1 MAGLSSEFSRP
12 VGLGLRALLL
22 PLAAALFLAVA
33 SNAGAALY
41 WANAGD
47 STIGRANLDGTG
59 ANHGFVSE
67 LDYPCGVAVDGSHV
81 YWADSNA
88 NAIGRASLDGTG
100 KNQAFITGAS
110 APCAVAV
117 DRAHVYWANSDAG
130 TIGRANL
137 NGTQANQSFIIG
149 ADAPCGLAVD
159 RSHVYWGSERAGTIG
174 RANLDGTRANQRF
187 VSGADAACGL
197 AADETYIYWANY
209 GVDGFGTTIGRA
221 KLDGTRAEQNFISGA
236 DQPCGLAVDGTHLYW
251 ANQEAGTIGR
261 ANVDGTRANQS
272 FIAGADLPCGVAVRR
287 AAFDRPRGDDRTP
300 PRGSA
305 LRLRPRAFRPTS
317 RGASV
322 AGRRRT
328 GTRVAFHLSEAAS
341 VRFRVERRV
350 RAGRG
355 RGRCTSKDGSNSLY
369 RCIRYRRLLGSFSV
383 KGVPG
388 PNRLRFTG
396 RLRGR
401 SLRAGR
407 YRLVA
412 VPTDAAA
419 NQGRPFKA
427 RFRIL
432 KRPRRRI

>member
-117 DRAHVYWANSDAG
+117 DRAHVYWANSD
-130 TIGRANL
+130 
-137 NGTQANQSFIIG
+137 
-149 ADAPCGLAVD
+149 
-159 RSHVYWGSERAGTIG
+159 AGTIG